1 MAGPRS
7 PIVLRRGSQGSKD
20 TLLKMPALDDAA
32 RDRAL
37 ASLPGWRYLSE
48 GRAIARSFAF
58 QDFAQAFAFMTR
70 IALVAE
76 RMNHHPDWSNAYN
89 RVDILLTSHDS
100 GGVSERD
107 IALARAIDAAA
118 GTGNP

>member
-1 MAGPRS
+1 
-7 PIVLRRGSQGSKD
+7 
-20 TLLKMPALDDAA
+20 MPVLDDDA
-32 RDRAL
+32 RNRAM
-37 ASLPGWRYLSE
+37 ATLPDWRYRTDD
-48 GRAIARSFAF
+48 RAIARTFAF
-58 QDFAQAFAFMTR
+58 PDFAQAFAFMTR

-89 RVDILLTSHDS
+89 RVDILLTSHDA

-118 GTGNP
+118 GTANP